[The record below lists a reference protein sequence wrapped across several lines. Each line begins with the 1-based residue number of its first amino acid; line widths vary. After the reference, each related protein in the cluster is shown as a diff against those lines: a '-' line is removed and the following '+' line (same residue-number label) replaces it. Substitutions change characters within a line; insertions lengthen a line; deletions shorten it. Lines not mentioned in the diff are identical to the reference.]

1 MIETAQLACA
11 KTRFFATSSSSS
23 SIYRTTFHYYPWY
36 DTGRVLAPKFTHEKD
51 LIDVI
56 LVGRGHCNVICN
68 EGNWKVLLTAG
79 RNKTTPCNYIVCSQ
93 TDAGEGKGQ
102 ILRGREGE
110 DDATPRNRTIF
121 LVHTHTLSAARTRRK
136 KTHCESKCIALGRES
151 EQDSREMSLSTS
163 KRDSFAETAT
173 CNNKQT
179 PINWDS
185 MQPGVWLY

>member
-23 SIYRTTFHYYPWY
+23 SIYRTTFHYYPSY

-68 EGNWKVLLTAG
+68 EWPRKGNWKGIAVKFVLLTAG

-110 DDATPRNRTIF
+110 DDGRDAQKSYDIF
-121 LVHTHTLSAARTRRK
+121 GTHTHTFGGTYK
-136 KTHCESKCIALGRES
+136 KKKDALREQMYS
-151 EQDSREMSLSTS
+151 VRQGEWAGQ
-163 KRDSFAETAT
+163 
-173 CNNKQT
+173 
-179 PINWDS
+179 
-185 MQPGVWLY
+185 